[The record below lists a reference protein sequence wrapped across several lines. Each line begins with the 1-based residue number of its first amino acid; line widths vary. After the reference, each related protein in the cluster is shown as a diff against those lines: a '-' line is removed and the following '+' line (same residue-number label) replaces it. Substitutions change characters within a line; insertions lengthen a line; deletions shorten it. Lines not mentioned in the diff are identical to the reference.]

1 MKTLI
6 ILSVLFLAGC
16 FDSSDAQAK
25 EAKEVKE
32 VKEVK
37 AVESVTLG
45 KAVLTTPVFLVH
57 SACLQTQAS
66 SHPIFYRHC

>member
-32 VKEVK
+32 VEVK
-37 AVESVTLG
+37 EVESVTLG
-45 KAVLTTPVFLVH
+45 L
-57 SACLQTQAS
+57 
-66 SHPIFYRHC
+66 